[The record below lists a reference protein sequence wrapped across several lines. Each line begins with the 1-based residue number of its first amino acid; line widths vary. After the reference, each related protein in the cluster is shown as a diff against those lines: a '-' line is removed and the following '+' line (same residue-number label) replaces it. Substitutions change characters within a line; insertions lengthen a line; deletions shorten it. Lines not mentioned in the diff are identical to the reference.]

1 MKKRSNIDTVL
12 DMVEAF
18 LKGNMSRIDFQLD
31 FPYEVQQHYQKMARE
46 DEEFARLIDERL
58 VEDGVYKGERLSD
71 EAFRELI
78 QKQFLDV
85 VDISDEGYL

>member
-1 MKKRSNIDTVL
+1 MKKQRNIDTVL

-18 LKGNMSRIDFQLD
+18 LKGNMSRMDFQLD
-31 FPYEVQQHYQKMARE
+31 FPYEVQQRYQKMARE
-46 DEEFARLIDERL
+46 DEEFARLIDDRL

-78 QKQFLDV
+78 RKQFLDV
-85 VDISDEGYL
+85 VDISDEGFL

>member
-18 LKGNMSRIDFQLD
+18 LKGNMSRIDFKLD
-31 FPYEVQQHYQKMARE
+31 FPYEVQQRYQKMARE
-46 DEEFARLIDERL
+46 DEEFARLIDDRL
-58 VEDGVYKGERLSD
+58 VEDGVYKGERLND

-78 QKQFLDV
+78 RKQFLDV
-85 VDISDEGYL
+85 VDISDEGFL

>member
-18 LKGNMSRIDFQLD
+18 LKGNMSRLDFQLD
-31 FPYEVQQHYQKMARE
+31 FPYEVQQRYQKMARE
-46 DEEFARLIDERL
+46 DEEFARLIDDRL

-71 EAFRELI
+71 EAFRNHI
-78 QKQFLDV
+78 RKQFLDV
-85 VDISDEGYL
+85 VDISDEGFL

>member
-1 MKKRSNIDTVL
+1 MKKQSNINTVL

-31 FPYEVQQHYQKMARE
+31 FPYEVQQRYQNMARE
-46 DEEFARLIDERL
+46 DEEFTRLIDDRL
-58 VEDGVYKGERLSD
+58 VEDGVYQGERLSD

-78 QKQFLDV
+78 RKQFLDV
-85 VDISDEGYL
+85 VDIRDEGFL